1 MKIHLPLSLAK
12 VLLLVGMAQMT
23 PMILAESVSSSLS
36 ASTAENET
44 LSDYE
49 IDLDLGLLLV
59 PLGISAN
66 GSAIVGQNGNHAF
79 VYKDGV
85 MTDLGTL
92 MADKSG
98 NSIARAISTDGS
110 VIVGESSYGAGFA
123 FHAFV
128 YKDGVMTDLGSL
140 KADNSGWSYAYG
152 VSGDGSVI
160 VGGSNTDEG
169 WDHVFVYKDGVM
181 NDLGTLRADNSGN
194 SAATRIS
201 TDGSVIVGWSA
212 IDGSDDNHAFVHK
225 DGVMTDLGTLKADNS
240 GRSIAYD
247 VSSDGS
253 VIVGESHI
261 DGSANRHAFVYKN
274 GVMADLG
281 TLKSDNSGDSYAHAV
296 SANGAVI
303 VGVSNTDKGWIHAFV
318 YKDDVMTD
326 LGSLKAEN
334 SGDSYANAVSADG
347 AVIVGQSDTD
357 DGSTHGVVWKLKDTE
372 VIMVDTTNSN
382 KAMSTTA
389 YRGFQVLDLYQS
401 AVNSLAN
408 SRCSLGANTYGFGVF
423 SQYDSV
429 RNNHRI
435 ATGLY
440 GATKLSDQHWI
451 VGGAVNFAN
460 NTDLIQ
466 NYSTRGTNTPG
477 VGAFTR
483 YQSKTDGSG
492 WNVELSGA
500 YLTQDLTIRRDQLA
514 NTEAGQGNSELTAYQ
529 FGLSTGYGINL
540 CKHAYINPTI
550 ALVHH
555 SVNRD
560 RYTENRYAEFPAS
573 YAAMGDTRTTLQLG
587 VDGQYRFNNIISVDA
602 NAGMDVKLA
611 GRRDDFR
618 GHIDYIGA
626 YSYESGANK
635 VLRFSAGAG
644 INFQATQNI
653 IVRVNAG
660 WMQTDYDNNAL
671 QVGLGV
677 CYSW

>member
-1 MKIHLPLSLAK
+1 M
-12 VLLLVGMAQMT
+12 GG
-23 PMILAESVSSSLS
+23 SS
-36 ASTAENET
+36 T
-44 LSDYE
+44 D
-49 IDLDLGLLLV
+49 
-59 PLGISAN
+59 N
-66 GSAIVGQNGNHAF
+66 GTTHAYI
-79 VYKDGV
+79 YKNGV

-92 MADKSG
+92 REGNSG
-98 NSIARAISTDGS
+98 GSIARAVSADGS
-110 VIVGESSYGAGFA
+110 VIVG
-123 FHAFV
+123 
-128 YKDGVMTDLGSL
+128 D
-140 KADNSGWSYAYG
+140 
-152 VSGDGSVI
+152 
-160 VGGSNTDEG
+160 
-169 WDHVFVYKDGVM
+169 
-181 NDLGTLRADNSGN
+181 
-194 SAATRIS
+194 
-201 TDGSVIVGWSA
+201 
-212 IDGSDDNHAFVHK
+212 
-225 DGVMTDLGTLKADNS
+225 
-240 GRSIAYD
+240 
-247 VSSDGS
+247 
-253 VIVGESHI
+253 
-261 DGSANRHAFVYKN
+261 
-274 GVMADLG
+274 
-281 TLKSDNSGDSYAHAV
+281 
-296 SANGAVI
+296 
-303 VGVSNTDKGWIHAFV
+303 
-318 YKDDVMTD
+318 
-326 LGSLKAEN
+326 
-334 SGDSYANAVSADG
+334 
-347 AVIVGQSDTD
+347 SDTD
-357 DGSTHGVVWKLKDTE
+357 GGFIHGVVWKLKATD

-382 KAMSTTA
+382 IAMSTTA

-408 SRCSLGANTYGFGVF
+408 SRCPLGDNTYGFGVF

-429 RNNHRI
+429 RSNHRI

-440 GATKLSDQHWI
+440 GATKLADQHWI
-451 VGGAVNFAN
+451 VGGAINFAN

-483 YQSKTDGSG
+483 YQSKTDGRG

-529 FGLSTGYGINL
+529 FGISTGYGINL
-540 CKHAYINPTI
+540 SKNAYINPTI

-560 RYTENRYAEFPAS
+560 RYAENRYAEFPAS

-587 VDGQYRFNNIISVDA
+587 VDGQYRFNDIISVDGKV
-602 NAGMDVKLA
+602 GMDVKVA

-635 VLRFSAGAG
+635 VLRFSVGAG

-677 CYSW
+677 SYSW